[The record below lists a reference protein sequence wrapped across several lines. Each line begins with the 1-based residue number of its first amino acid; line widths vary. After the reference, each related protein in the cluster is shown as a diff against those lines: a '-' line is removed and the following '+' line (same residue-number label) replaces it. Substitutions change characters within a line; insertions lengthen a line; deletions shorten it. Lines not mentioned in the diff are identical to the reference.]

1 MLIKILFWLLVAVDL
16 GAMGL
21 FLLLGLAAAGPSH
34 TNPLSVVW
42 WMAILPGIVLGV
54 AILLFVFGNSWL
66 LRAPAFLVAAAPLL
80 MLVVWDTTE
89 TMKLNQFK
97 DKDGVVTNFAGG
109 AMQELE
115 KAIMRDDAAAVGRLA
130 KGADLNQTGVS
141 GSGVLV
147 VALRQLGK
155 TGGSPDVLRA
165 LLAAGA
171 NPNPKTGER
180 PLVMALQV
188 SQKAG
193 LEPVKLL
200 LAAKADLNARSQFGE
215 PVFFGGVGMGVDPA
229 VLPLL
234 LEGGADLSAKSAGGK
249 DLLAAA
255 AMIQNWAAALVLLQ
269 RGVRAADEDRFREQ
283 VRSATEASYPQ
294 RGLNELVAYLKQQ
307 EN

>member
-115 KAIMRDDAAAVGRLA
+115 KAIMRDDAPAVGRLA